1 MGQFPY
7 DKDMTKIAQELRKNL
22 TPEEKRL
29 WYQYLRVYPA
39 RFRRQKPF
47 GRYVVDFYCAQ
58 AKLAV
63 ELDGAPHFTPEGREK
78 DENRTAYLNSLG
90 IRVLRFTDAD
100 VQLRFGAVCR
110 MIDAVVKE
118 RSAELVGEDEE

>member
-29 WYQYLRVYPA
+29 WYQYLRVYPE

-63 ELDGAPHFTPEGREK
+63 ELDGAPHFTPEGHEK
-78 DENRTAYLNSLG
+78 DENRTAYL
-90 IRVLRFTDAD
+90 
-100 VQLRFGAVCR
+100 
-110 MIDAVVKE
+110 
-118 RSAELVGEDEE
+118 SAELAGENEA